1 MRHAKQPN
9 RRVYDRGHSIPR
21 DLSNNPMPKH
31 LIIPQGS
38 VTHLRAIALDAM
50 QEPGP
55 PARPDEERDQ

>member
-1 MRHAKQPN
+1 MRYAKRGN

-31 LIIPQGS
+31 LIIPQGLE
-38 VTHLRAIALDAM
+38 THLRAIALDAM
-50 QEPGP
+50 QETRP

>member
-1 MRHAKQPN
+1 MRYAKRGN
-9 RRVYDRGHSIPR
+9 RRVYDRGHSISC

-38 VTHLRAIALDAM
+38 ETHLCAIALDAM
-50 QEPGP
+50 QDTR